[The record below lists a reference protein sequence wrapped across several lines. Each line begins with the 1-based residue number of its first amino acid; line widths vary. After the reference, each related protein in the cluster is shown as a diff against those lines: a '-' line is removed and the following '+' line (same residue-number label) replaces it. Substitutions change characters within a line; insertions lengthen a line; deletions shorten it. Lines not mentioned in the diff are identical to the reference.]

1 MNLAIDLVV
10 YLISHGLIVGYHHE
24 WVLPASRAI
33 LSPPLGLHQ
42 WPGVDKHTVH
52 WCSKSKW
59 QTEASGGL
67 CGLEWDLGGKVNR
80 STRLLLWIFASCSHR
95 GVWARLKSMKSL
107 KYMDIYE
114 KVGVCMFSWGVRREH
129 THSIRFSEL
138 SVNEQRH
145 LSFKPGLLLS
155 VRPHVNH
162 LPAGVWVS
170 SHGNRTLVL
179 HSAHSHR

>member
-95 GVWARLKSMKSL
+95 GVWARLKFMKSL

-138 SVNEQRH
+138 S
-145 LSFKPGLLLS
+145 LLT
-155 VRPHVNH
+155 NKDT
-162 LPAGVWVS
+162 WVS
-170 SHGNRTLVL
+170 SLGYSFLWDLMWIICQLGSEFPRMETEP
-179 HSAHSHR
+179 